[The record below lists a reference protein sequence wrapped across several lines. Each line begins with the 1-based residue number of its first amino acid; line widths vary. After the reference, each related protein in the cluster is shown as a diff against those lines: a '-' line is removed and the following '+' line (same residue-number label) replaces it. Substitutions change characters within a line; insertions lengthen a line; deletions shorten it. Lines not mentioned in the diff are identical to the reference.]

1 MSRVSNNKTMFRYT
15 SSSAFQHG
23 NSLKTGVLLT
33 NLGSPD
39 APEAQAVRRYL
50 KQFLSDPRV
59 VEIPRL
65 VWWLI
70 LNGIILNTR
79 PAKSAAKYQTVWMP
93 EGSPLKVHTERQAKL
108 LRGFLGKRGING
120 VEVAYAM
127 RYGNPSI
134 PAMLDELAAKSCDRI
149 LVLPLYPQY
158 AASTTASTFDA
169 VAAWSGAQRNVP
181 AINFVRNFHDHPGY
195 IAALEASVR
204 EHWAKE
210 VGLPDVLVMS
220 FHGLP
225 RRSLDL
231 GDPYFC
237 ECMKTG
243 RLLAEALGL
252 EEGRYRITFQSRFG
266 KAEWLQPYT
275 APTLAEL
282 GRAGTGRVDVICPGF
297 VSDCLETLE
306 EIAMEGRDDFIAAG
320 GKTFTYIPCLNERD
334 DWLNTLTDIVQA
346 NLSGMLRKP
355 ASVSELAASR
365 ANALEL
371 GAPR

>member
-1 MSRVSNNKTMFRYT
+1 MSRYT
-15 SSSAFQHG
+15 STSAFQHG

-39 APEAQAVRRYL
+39 APEAPAVRRYL

-65 VWWLI
+65 AWWPI

-79 PAKSAAKYQTVWMP
+79 PAKSAAKYQAVWMP
-93 EGSPLKVHTERQAKL
+93 EGAPLKVHTERQAKL

-127 RYGNPSI
+127 RYGSPSI
-134 PAMLDELAAKSCDRI
+134 PAALDELAAKSCDRV

-181 AINFVRNFHDHPGY
+181 GINFVRNFHDHPGY

-204 EHWAKE
+204 EHWVKE
-210 VGLPDVLVMS
+210 LGPPDVLVMS

-225 RRSLDL
+225 KRSLDL

-266 KAEWLQPYT
+266 KAQWLQPYT

-306 EIAMEGRDDFIAAG
+306 EIAIEGRDDFIAAG
-320 GKTFTYIPCLNERD
+320 GKTFTYIPCLNERE

-371 GAPR
+371 GALK